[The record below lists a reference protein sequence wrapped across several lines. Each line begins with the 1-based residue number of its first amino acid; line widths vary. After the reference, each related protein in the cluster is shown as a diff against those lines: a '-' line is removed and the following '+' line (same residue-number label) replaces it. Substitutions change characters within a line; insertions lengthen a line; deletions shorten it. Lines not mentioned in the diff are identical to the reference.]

1 MLISTTVLHGNIFC
15 CSFFVVSTQSLNW
28 LWRNSPEQPFLSLVK
43 PAFWEPASES
53 ANSWLRST
61 FTLWAKITS
70 LLEGIQVLTHQ
81 LIEQNWDPGWYLES
95 LGDLPFPETVILDPT
110 PRGHMVEHMDGP
122 KTRYVLLDC
131 CMLSARMYSTVCLS
145 DNLSPDS
152 QLHEDAWL
160 EFVTLIPPTAVFSSW
175 W

>member
-1 MLISTTVLHGNIFC
+1 M
-15 CSFFVVSTQSLNW
+15 
-28 LWRNSPEQPFLSLVK
+28 
-43 PAFWEPASES
+43 
-53 ANSWLRST
+53 
-61 FTLWAKITS
+61 
-70 LLEGIQVLTHQ
+70 LTHQ

-131 CMLSARMYSTVCLS
+131 CMLSARMYWTVCLS

-152 QLHEDAWL
+152 QFHEDA
-160 EFVTLIPPTAVFSSW
+160 
-175 W
+175 